1 MEQPKMLNALL
12 VKIKLFITLEECK
25 MVDGYVLL
33 ITNGISNISR
43 VPTKHK
49 DAVTYKLAVL
59 GVDGQN
65 NQISDEARQEI
76 IDAYEN
82 AA

>member
-1 MEQPKMLNALL
+1 MLNTLL
-12 VKIKLFITLEECK
+12 VKLKVKLKLEECK

-65 NQISDEARQEI
+65 NQISDETRQEI

>member
-1 MEQPKMLNALL
+1 MLNALL
-12 VKIKLFITLEECK
+12 VKIKLKLILEECK
-25 MVDGYVLL
+25 MVEGYVLL

-65 NQISDEARQEI
+65 NSISDEERQKI